1 MLKAKGIQ
9 IKSILST
16 LSAPVGDPKT
26 VVVIIFLQKFL
37 EKIPIRCHLGELVP

>member
-26 VVVIIFLQKFL
+26 VVVIIFFTKFFG
-37 EKIPIRCHLGELVP
+37 KNPN

>member
-26 VVVIIFLQKFL
+26 VGVTILIRKNLG
-37 EKIPIRCHLGELVP
+37 KIPN